1 MMEKNLYPEIPKE
14 KFAFIHKD
22 ERIHDEKLQTKSIS
36 YLGDAWLRFRK
47 NKSSVVAFCLIVFL
61 LLFAIITPFVSPYTV
76 QFRDGYYK
84 SVLPKNTLFENAGFW
99 DGARKEKVSEIGY
112 HYYNAI
118 GQETGVP
125 VVKKEYDHYTDSNGV
140 TYYNLRVDSYALVG
154 FAYVNLSETEYNN
167 LMAYQNEKDIQVIY
181 PLQKTHNS
189 QYMMG
194 NGGANFWYQLK
205 DESVNT
211 NGDPAL
217 DENGSLIPNYLTSD
231 NPNKANYNSK
241 RIAGDDGADGQWYTY
256 AQKNQTGYRVRVHY
270 LEYFRYVNG
279 YEPTFIFGTNNYG
292 QDIFTCLAVG
302 ARLSFLLSIV
312 VASINFILG
321 VLYGSIEGYYGGAR
335 AYAVLP
341 LQGSGIRP
349 GGAHAGRIRRSPD
362 FQAHLPEQPGYHR
375 DRRGHDHPRRHFL
388 RIHAQL
394 PAHHQSGNVVA
405 DLHRHAAFRRSGV
418 LEHLPPHHHVPGNLH
433 RHFGNCFQPVW

>member
-125 VVKKEYDHYTDSNGV
+125 VVKKEYDHYTDANGV
-140 TYYNLRVDSYALVG
+140 KYYNLRVDSYALVG

-302 ARLSFLLSIV
+302 AR
-312 VASINFILG
+312 
-321 VLYGSIEGYYGGAR
+321 
-335 AYAVLP
+335 
-341 LQGSGIRP
+341 
-349 GGAHAGRIRRSPD
+349 
-362 FQAHLPEQPGYHR
+362 
-375 DRRGHDHPRRHFL
+375 
-388 RIHAQL
+388 
-394 PAHHQSGNVVA
+394 
-405 DLHRHAAFRRSGV
+405 
-418 LEHLPPHHHVPGNLH
+418 
-433 RHFGNCFQPVW
+433 